1 MDRSLLLIYYRK
13 HMSLLTTC
21 LSDFGDCPHVL
32 KFNLAG
38 LIPSPI
44 NSETHTKQTQ
54 GSLILVADNLLDVKT
69 LHVVSLW
76 ARSPFLM
83 LSGVLF
89 ILLAFIIL
97 EDNFLFKICPL
108 TDAESPEDKTGT

>member
-1 MDRSLLLIYYRK
+1 
-13 HMSLLTTC
+13 MSRLY
-21 LSDFGDCPHVL
+21 
-32 KFNLAG
+32 
-38 LIPSPI
+38 IPVGP
-44 NSETHTKQTQ
+44 
-54 GSLILVADNLLDVKT
+54 
-69 LHVVSLW
+69 
-76 ARSPFLM
+76 PFLM